1 MKRLENFFLYRFLFV
16 YKLVVKMYYIC
27 YILYFLMI
35 FNFNIYMCINVGVK
49 SVVFFEFYYW
59 YYESSEGLV
68 LDIGIKVRGYKF
80 YYRFL
85 LNVWVYMYFNIW

>member
-1 MKRLENFFLYRFLFV
+1 
-16 YKLVVKMYYIC
+16 
-27 YILYFLMI
+27 
-35 FNFNIYMCINVGVK
+35 MCIYVGVK

-80 YYRFL
+80 L
-85 LNVWVYMYFNIW
+85 L

>member
-1 MKRLENFFLYRFLFV
+1 
-16 YKLVVKMYYIC
+16 
-27 YILYFLMI
+27 
-35 FNFNIYMCINVGVK
+35 MCIYVGVK

-68 LDIGIKVRGYKF
+68 LDIWIKVRGYKF